1 MKKKAVVFLAT
12 FGFIGYFPWMPGTWG
27 SLAALLLVLGLS
39 DAPGLFYGALACCL
53 AAGLW
58 SCAYARAV
66 FGVSDPRPVVIDE
79 VCGMMC
85 VFCFV
90 PVTPVTLAL
99 GFVGFRLADIFKP
112 LGIGRLERLRP
123 PWGVLLD
130 DLAGGVLVGII
141 LWLAR
146 RLGVL

>member
-1 MKKKAVVFLAT
+1 MKKKAALFIAT
-12 FGFIGYFPWMPGTWG
+12 FGFIGYFPLAPGTWG
-27 SLAALLLVLGLS
+27 SLAGLLLTVGLS
-39 DAPGLFYGALACCL
+39 ETPALFYAVFASCL

-58 SCAYARAV
+58 SCGYARAV
-66 FGVSDPRPVVIDE
+66 FGAADPRPVVIDE

-90 PVTPVTLAL
+90 PVTLATLAL
-99 GFVGFRLADIFKP
+99 GFAGFRCADIVKP
-112 LGIGRLERLRP
+112 LGMRRLERLRP
-123 PWGVLLD
+123 PWGIMCD
-130 DLAGGVLVGII
+130 DLAAGGLVGMI